1 MRQNANRELRRHLL
15 SLCYVDQ
22 KDGEQGRY
30 RFPVVILH
38 QEEPQVQ
45 ILPLYSKWRGKKEYD
60 EMKEEVSSILG
71 FGKNYQGKKNEHKS
85 EATFC
90 CL

>member
-1 MRQNANRELRRHLL
+1 MPKTICSLPRRRKNIP
-15 SLCYVDQ
+15 SDQ

-30 RFPVVILH
+30 RLPVVILH

-71 FGKNYQGKKNEHKS
+71 LSTTRE
-85 EATFC
+85 EE
-90 CL
+90 